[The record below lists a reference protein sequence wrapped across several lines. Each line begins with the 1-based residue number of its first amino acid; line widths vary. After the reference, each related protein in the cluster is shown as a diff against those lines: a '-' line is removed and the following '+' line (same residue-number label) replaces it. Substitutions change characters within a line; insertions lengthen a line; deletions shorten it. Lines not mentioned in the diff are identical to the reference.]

1 MSAEVGHER
10 VHRLLSSAGP
20 ATPTALRLRLDDQA
34 RRAAQSRRRGRPR
47 VALAGAVAAI
57 GAAAVLALAVVSGIG
72 NGPTIAEA
80 ARPSALAAT
89 APAPAQDLRRPT
101 LLRASFGGVTY
112 PDWNRQF
119 GWRATGR
126 REDSIDGRTAETVF
140 YQHTHHR
147 IGYTVVS
154 GEPLKRPGHA
164 ERHLVNGLVMLAYKD
179 GRRDVVTFE
188 RNGRTCILAGV
199 VHQRATLIKLAAW
212 KAEGAI
218 AF

>member
-1 MSAEVGHER
+1 MRREVGHEH
-10 VHRLLSSAGP
+10 VHRLLSTTGP
-20 ATPTALRLRLDDQA
+20 ATPPALRMRLDEQA
-34 RRAAQSRRRGRPR
+34 QQAAESRRRRRPR
-47 VALAGAVAAI
+47 IALAGAVATI
-57 GAAAVLALAVVSGIG
+57 GAAVVLALAVVSGIG

-89 APAPAQDLRRPT
+89 APAPAQDLGRPT

-112 PDWNRQF
+112 PDWKQQF

-126 REDSIDGRTAETVF
+126 REDSIDGRAAETVF

-154 GEPLKRPGHA
+154 GKALKRPGHA
-164 ERHLVNGLVMLAYKD
+164 ERYEVNGLVMLAYKD
-179 GRRDVVTFE
+179 GVRDVVTFE
-188 RNGRTCILAGV
+188 RNGRTCILAGF
-199 VHQRATLIKLAAW
+199 VHQRATLLKLAAW
-212 KAEGAI
+212 KADGAI

>member
-80 ARPSALAAT
+80 ARPSTLAAT